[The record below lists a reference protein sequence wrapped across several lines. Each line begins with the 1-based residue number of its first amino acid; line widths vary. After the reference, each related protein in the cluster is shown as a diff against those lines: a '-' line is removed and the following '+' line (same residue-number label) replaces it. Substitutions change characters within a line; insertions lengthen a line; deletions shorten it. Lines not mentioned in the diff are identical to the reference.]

1 MLHSQEQSDEQDL
14 LTREIEEIV
23 GRKLEPLLGELTRLR
38 EYLNALGAVLEPW

>member
-1 MLHSQEQSDEQDL
+1 MRHSQEQSDEQDL

-23 GRKLEPLLGELTRLR
+23 ARKLEPLQGELVRLR